1 MTTGPTDARPLQI
14 RVADEL
20 RHRIEVSEY
29 KPGQQLPTL
38 DELKDEFLCSLAV
51 TRKAVDLLRQQGLVV
66 TLQGKGTFVR
76 ERPKARRHV
85 MERYS
90 RERRRRGE
98 AILVAEAQEQDYT
111 VNQLIREL
119 AETPAPKRV
128 AEPLGIE
135 PGTPVWVRRRTT
147 LINER
152 PHQLEDS
159 YYRLELVDGTKIK
172 EEDTGPGGSL
182 ARIEEVLKTSNQHLE
197 EIEEEIDVRMPTG
210 PESVALQLPA
220 GTPVWELRRTV
231 YDSTGRPVEVTLAVI
246 AGDMTTFIYRF
257 KFPD

>member
-1 MTTGPTDARPLQI
+1 MSTGPTDARPLQI

-20 RHRIEVSEY
+20 RHRIEVGQYE
-29 KPGQQLPTL
+29 PGKQLPTL
-38 DELKDEFLCSLAV
+38 DDLAAEFLCSLAV

-66 TLQGKGTFVR
+66 TQQGKGTFVR
-76 ERPKARRHV
+76 ERPHARRHV

-90 RERRRRGE
+90 REKRQRGE
-98 AILVAEAQEQDYT
+98 AILVAEAQEQGYT

-119 AETPAPKRV
+119 AEAPAPARV
-128 AEPLGIE
+128 AERLRIRPE
-135 PGTPVWVRRRTT
+135 TPVWVRRRTT
-147 LINER
+147 LIDGR

-159 YYRLELVDGTKIK
+159 YFELAVVDGTRIK

-182 ARIEEVLKTSNQHLE
+182 ARLEEVLKESNRHLA

-220 GTPVWELRRTV
+220 GTPVWELLRTV
-231 YDSTGRPVEVTLAVI
+231 YDTSGRPVEVTLAVI

-257 KFPD
+257 KVPD